1 MKTTDEWMS
10 WYNLVAD
17 RASDNLRARP
27 EDIISAVCYLTRVR
41 PEHLASKSR
50 AQHISMARQL
60 AMFIVRELTDLS
72 FPRIGQMF
80 GRDHTTVIHAH
91 NVIRRRIERDRA
103 FALTVERM
111 LRGLETWRTAA

>member
-1 MKTTDEWMS
+1 MDRRAQGVRRPSADTQPHLRRLRLELAAQLQEDRGPGGPRNRQRGNAQLKTTDEWMS

-50 AQHISMARQL
+50 AQHISMAR
-60 AMFIVRELTDLS
+60 
-72 FPRIGQMF
+72 
-80 GRDHTTVIHAH
+80 
-91 NVIRRRIERDRA
+91 
-103 FALTVERM
+103 
-111 LRGLETWRTAA
+111 